1 MSTQFPFPGATTLG
15 IRGKDSVVLASEKRL
30 SYGYFVV
37 SKNVRKVFKITP
49 TIGAACAGLVSDMQ
63 NLLKE
68 ITAAVNLYQI
78 ENQRTASVNSV
89 AKILSNYLFGS
100 RYFPY
105 ITETIVGGFDS
116 TGAHVFVLDPLGS
129 LIEDDFAVVGS
140 GAEIAVGVL
149 ESSYRPDLSGPEIYD
164 LAVRSMKAAIARDA
178 GSGNGIDIL
187 LIGPKGVVKDDS
199 ITIS

>member
-15 IRGKDSVVLASEKRL
+15 IKGKNSVVLASEKRL

-37 SKNVRKVFKITP
+37 SKNVRKIFKITP

-63 NLLKE
+63 NLLREVK
-68 ITAAVNLYQI
+68 AAVNLYQI
-78 ENQRTASVNSV
+78 ENQRQASVNAV

-116 TGAHVFVLDPLGS
+116 TGAHIYVLDPLGS

-149 ESSYRPDLSGPEIYD
+149 ESSYRPELDGSELYE
-164 LAVRSMKAAIARDA
+164 LALRSIKAAMARDA

-187 LIGPKGVVKDDS
+187 LIGPKGVEKDDT
-199 ITIS
+199 ITLS

>member
-15 IRGKDSVVLASEKRL
+15 IKGKDSVVLASEKRL

-37 SKNVRKVFKITP
+37 SKNVKKVFKITP

-68 ITAAVNLYQI
+68 VKAAINLYQI
-78 ENQRTASVNSV
+78 ENQRPASVNSV

-105 ITETIVGGFDS
+105 ITETIVGGFDN
-116 TGAHVFVLDPLGS
+116 TGGHIFVLDPLGS

-149 ESSYRPDLSGPEIYD
+149 ESSYRPGLSGQDLYE
-164 LAVRSMKAAIARDA
+164 LAVKSMKAAIARDA

-187 LIGPKGVVKDDS
+187 LIGPNGVEKDDS
-199 ITIS
+199 ISIS

>member
-1 MSTQFPFPGATTLG
+1 MTAQFPFPGATTLG

-49 TIGAACAGLVSDMQ
+49 TVGAACAGLVSDMQ
-63 NLLKE
+63 NLLRE
-68 ITAAVNLYQI
+68 VRAAVNLYQI
-78 ENQRTASVNSV
+78 ENQREASVNSV

-105 ITETIVGGFDS
+105 ITETIVGGFDK
-116 TGAHVFVLDPLGS
+116 TGAHLFVLDPLGS
-129 LIEDDFAVVGS
+129 LIEDDFAVVGT

-149 ESSYRPDLSGPEIYD
+149 ESSYKPDLGGSELYE
-164 LAVRSMKAAIARDA
+164 LALKSLKAAMARDA
-178 GSGNGIDIL
+178 ASGNGIDIL
-187 LIGPKGVVKDDS
+187 LVGPRGIEKDDT
-199 ITIS
+199 ITLS